1 MNSKWI
7 SNKGKKSNVELQRM
21 FYMNTAEP
29 SNYFRKFI
37 ENLTGYLAWRG
48 RSITRLQFIDASGAR
63 STWISTDDRLD
74 RAEGSSRLVSPKTAI
89 SRYTA
94 AQKTNL
100 MQREEYCSCM
110 VYLNFLSQKS
120 PFRSTKCCSSN
131 GSANTPFGRFSITTR
146 LASQLS
152 RKLTIASAQ
161 LANST

>member
-1 MNSKWI
+1 
-7 SNKGKKSNVELQRM
+7 M

-94 AQKTNL
+94 A
-100 MQREEYCSCM
+100 
-110 VYLNFLSQKS
+110 
-120 PFRSTKCCSSN
+120 
-131 GSANTPFGRFSITTR
+131 
-146 LASQLS
+146 
-152 RKLTIASAQ
+152 
-161 LANST
+161 